1 MHILTDGRSPM
12 RSLLRLA
19 LLSILS
25 LSCLFLSAV
34 LRSPAVQAAPEQK
47 HTPCCGLITPAGE
60 RLADTFDNMNVES
73 LWLAG
78 EHVNWETGEPDKSAD
93 YEGPGNHSHCSAFAA
108 AAAMRLGVYLLRP
121 PEHEQLLLANAQ
133 ADWLASEAGA
143 QGGWRSVADMREA
156 QRLANQGY
164 LVLALY
170 RNPNPHVPGHIAI
183 VRPSEKSAAALEV
196 NGPEM
201 IQAGERNY
209 TKISARVG
217 FEHHPGAWPNGI
229 RYYAHAI
236 N

>member
-1 MHILTDGRSPM
+1 M
-12 RSLLRLA
+12 RNLLRLA
-19 LLSILS
+19 LLAVLS
-25 LSCLFLSAV
+25 LTCLLSSV
-34 LRSPAVQAAPEQK
+34 VFRSSTVQAATEQK
-47 HTPCCGLITPAGE
+47 HTPCCGSVTPAGE
-60 RLADTFDNMNVES
+60 RLADTLDNINVES

-121 PEHEQLLLANAQ
+121 PEHGQLLLANAQ

-143 QGGWRSVADMREA
+143 QAGWRSVTDMSEA
-156 QRLANQGY
+156 QRLANEGN

-170 RNPNPHVPGHIAI
+170 QNPNPHVPGHIAI
-183 VRPSEKSAAALEV
+183 VRPSEKSAVALEV

-201 IQAGERNY
+201 IQAGEHNY

-229 RYYAHAI
+229 RYYVHTI

>member
-1 MHILTDGRSPM
+1 M

-19 LLSILS
+19 LASSFVLASLLSGSIL
-25 LSCLFLSAV
+25 
-34 LRSPAVQAAPEQK
+34 RSHAVQTAPESK
-47 HTPCCGLITPAGE
+47 HLPCCGPVTPAGE
-60 RLADTFDNMNVES
+60 RLAATLDSMNVES

-78 EHVNWETGEPDKSAD
+78 QHVNWETGEPDKSDD

-108 AAAMRLGVYLLRP
+108 AAAKRLGVYLLRP
-121 PEHEQLLLANAQ
+121 PEHGQLLLANAQ

-143 QGGWRSVADMREA
+143 QAGWTSVADMREA

-170 RNPNPHVPGHIAI
+170 QNPDRHVPGHIAI
-183 VRPSEKSAAALEV
+183 IRPSEKSTKALEE

-201 IQAGERNY
+201 IQAGEHNY

-217 FEHHPGAWPNGI
+217 FEHHPGAWPDGI
-229 RYYAHAI
+229 RYYTHAI

>member
-1 MHILTDGRSPM
+1 M
-12 RSLLRLA
+12 
-19 LLSILS
+19 
-25 LSCLFLSAV
+25 
-34 LRSPAVQAAPEQK
+34 LRSHVVQAAPEQK
-47 HTPCCGLITPAGE
+47 HIPCCGPVTPAGE
-60 RLADTFDNMNVES
+60 RLAATLDSMNVES

-78 EHVNWETGEPDKSAD
+78 EHVNWETGEPDKGAD
-93 YEGPGNHSHCSAFAA
+93 YEGPGDHSHCSAFVAA
-108 AAAMRLGVYLLRP
+108 AAKRLGVYLLRP
-121 PEHEQLLLANAQ
+121 PEHGELLLANAQ

-143 QGGWRSVADMREA
+143 QNGWRSVADMREA
-156 QRLANQGY
+156 QRLANQGN

-183 VRPSEKSAAALEV
+183 VRPSEKSAAALEE

-201 IQAGERNY
+201 IQAGEHNY

-217 FEHHPGAWPNGI
+217 FEHHPGAWPDGI